1 MASTLEIA
9 RLIIRKCRRADYA
22 ALSPKNWDIR
32 KIAYPFYFM
41 FHPVEA
47 GYEIKYKR
55 KGSVL
60 LANVI
65 ALLVFFVTLVNKAST
80 GFIFYL
86 SRPESLNS
94 WLVLGQTVA
103 LLILWAVANWAL
115 CTLMDGEGWFREI
128 WIFTCYAM
136 LPAVL
141 LTLPVV
147 LLSNVLVLEEQAFLL
162 IFRMVINGWCLIL
175 LLFSV
180 MIAQQYTLKKTILS
194 MLLTVVGVA
203 AIIFLL
209 VLLFSLFQQFYT
221 FLNTVFKEVSFRL

>member
-1 MASTLEIA
+1 
-9 RLIIRKCRRADYA
+9 
-22 ALSPKNWDIR
+22 
-32 KIAYPFYFM
+32 
-41 FHPVEA
+41 
-47 GYEIKYKR
+47 
-55 KGSVL
+55 
-60 LANVI
+60 
-65 ALLVFFVTLVNKAST
+65 
-80 GFIFYL
+80 
-86 SRPESLNS
+86 
-94 WLVLGQTVA
+94 
-103 LLILWAVANWAL
+103 
-115 CTLMDGEGWFREI
+115 
-128 WIFTCYAM
+128 M